1 MFVRY
6 INFYIGGDNLLFP
19 PISKE
24 FHSALKTGTFDS
36 LLIKEKLRVFNN
48 ILLSN
53 AKANSME
60 ESILF
65 FIQSAYNISKTII
78 DSNDPKVKIVFQRTL
93 FEIAVLF
100 RLLSLSIVRNE
111 NINLFVELLNRFKDQ
126 GKIDEYST
134 LDYDIP
140 IEYKEKIKYY
150 QNLPANKRLEYEY
163 DWLLPLFYREGK
175 KKRQIEKLTFRE
187 LVLRTKEVDTIL
199 IEELRNY
206 KIASQVVHC
215 NFLQEYYANL
225 RDIKDIEKSYNRIC
239 NCIIIDYLQLISK
252 LYYRKNLDNPKINQL
267 ELYTKHLMR
276 RLITE

>member
-1 MFVRY
+1 MFIRY

-53 AKANSME
+53 TKANSME

>member
-126 GKIDEYST
+126 GKINEYST

-187 LVLRTKEVDTIL
+187 L
-199 IEELRNY
+199 
-206 KIASQVVHC
+206 KI
-215 NFLQEYYANL
+215 
-225 RDIKDIEKSYNRIC
+225 
-239 NCIIIDYLQLISK
+239 
-252 LYYRKNLDNPKINQL
+252 
-267 ELYTKHLMR
+267 
-276 RLITE
+276 

>member
-1 MFVRY
+1 M
-6 INFYIGGDNLLFP
+6 
-19 PISKE
+19 
-24 FHSALKTGTFDS
+24 
-36 LLIKEKLRVFNN
+36 
-48 ILLSN
+48 
-53 AKANSME
+53 
-60 ESILF
+60 
-65 FIQSAYNISKTII
+65 
-78 DSNDPKVKIVFQRTL
+78 
-93 FEIAVLF
+93 
-100 RLLSLSIVRNE
+100 
-111 NINLFVELLNRFKDQ
+111 
-126 GKIDEYST
+126 
-134 LDYDIP
+134 
-140 IEYKEKIKYY
+140 
-150 QNLPANKRLEYEY
+150 
-163 DWLLPLFYREGK
+163 LPLFYREGK

>member
-53 AKANSME
+53 TKANSME

-140 IEYKEKIKYY
+140 IEYKEKMKYY

-225 RDIKDIEKSYNRIC
+225 RDIKDIKKSYNRIC

-267 ELYTKHLMR
+267 EVYTKNLMR
-276 RLITE
+276 RLIIE

>member
-53 AKANSME
+53 DKANSME

>member
-1 MFVRY
+1 M
-6 INFYIGGDNLLFP
+6 LFP

-53 AKANSME
+53 TKANSME

-225 RDIKDIEKSYNRIC
+225 RNIKDIEKSYNRIC
-239 NCIIIDYLQLISK
+239 DCIIIDYLQLISK